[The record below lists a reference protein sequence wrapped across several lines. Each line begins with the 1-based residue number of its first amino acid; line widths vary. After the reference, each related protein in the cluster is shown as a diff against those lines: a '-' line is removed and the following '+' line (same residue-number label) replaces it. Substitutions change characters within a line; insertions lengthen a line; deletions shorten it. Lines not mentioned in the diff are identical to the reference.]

1 MDQVANAI
9 AVLGIYFAMM
19 AVLAV
24 GVEAVISWFKVPIPW
39 LQGKPS
45 PNDVL
50 KEVKDWLPKSEA
62 DSLKA
67 RITALNKS
75 LRAIGDIE
83 LRDDTSVEDV
93 VAKVGE
99 ATTKHVQ
106 KERVRRAIIR
116 VMAIA
121 FGVLFAW
128 LFNVD
133 TLSLL
138 SPLFEAVEGTL
149 QETLLN
155 AQGAHLIG
163 LLLSGLAA
171 SAGSSFW
178 HDQSARLRQIKTAS
192 ESAGELVGD
201 RG

>member
-1 MDQVANAI
+1 VDQVANAI

-24 GVEAVISWFKVPIPW
+24 AVEAVISWFKVPIPW

-50 KEVKDWLPKSEA
+50 NEVKDWIPKEA

-83 LRDDTSVEDV
+83 LKDDTSIEDV

-121 FGVLFAW
+121 LGVLFAW

-138 SPLFEAVEGTL
+138 SPLFEAVQGTL
-149 QETLLN
+149 KETLLN

-178 HDQSARLRQIKTAS
+178 HDQSARLRQIKVAS